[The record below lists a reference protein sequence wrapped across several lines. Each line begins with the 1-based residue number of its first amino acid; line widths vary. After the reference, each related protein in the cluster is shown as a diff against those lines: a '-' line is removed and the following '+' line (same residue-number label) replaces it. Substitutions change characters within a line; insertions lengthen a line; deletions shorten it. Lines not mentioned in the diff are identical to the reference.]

1 LRLEDPSH
9 LKTTMDNNDSE
20 LVILENIYLSQKRS
34 TEVKQRDLAIAAG
47 LSLGMTNAI
56 LKRFSDKGWVSV
68 RKLNSRN
75 ILYAVTPDGINEI
88 ARRTFGY
95 FKRTIKNVAF
105 YKEVLEELLIEKKRD
120 GFTGILLVGISDLE
134 FIVEHICLKYGI
146 FFLKTA
152 IPESARKRK
161 LSGKYLYLYSE
172 TLEHGIATEMLES
185 PIDSLWLIDVL
196 TRNPV

>member
-146 FFLKTA
+146 FFLNSA

-185 PIDSLWLIDVL
+185 PDDSLWLIDVL